1 MLTRGRVMDDQAPLK
16 VQSFATGKCEIA
28 SQSLQSIYARKD
40 VRIDVFGESQN
51 FAMRTTCAAFGAL
64 TLVRSDVTDWRFTRD
79 LNSLVLIK
87 MPLFGSRLDYASGLR
102 RQEAYPLRGAG
113 VGRPFETVTMTR
125 ARGGSLSLY
134 APIERLIERA
144 EALAGKSCGAAL
156 ISKMA
161 DYLDLSAPVCA
172 AFARAAKTAMAEMTS
187 LDSIGLG
194 ALAVAGFEDML
205 LNLAAGSL
213 FAGVIRKFDATPSNC
228 GQFRHSARARLYRRT
243 CGRTDRP
250 GPIGGRPRRQH
261 AGDAGEFP
269 QMLRIFAAR
278 LHPRL
283 SPRARAPAPP
293 GGRRDNVGHAGR
305 NGQRLH
311 RPWPFLGQVPREVR
325 RAAVGDAALRP
336 PPVFLTAPPAI
347 SAPTKS
353 V

>member
-40 VRIDVFGESQN
+40 VRIDVFGKSQN

-228 GQFRHSARARLYRRT
+228 GNSVIQRARDYIAEHAA
-243 CGRTDRP
+243 
-250 GPIGGRPRRQH
+250 GPI
-261 AGDAGEFP
+261 D
-269 QMLRIFAAR
+269 LAR
-278 LHPRL
+278 LAADLGVSMRAMQENFRKCYGF
-283 SPRARAPAPP
+283 SPRDFILDCRLERAR
-293 GGRRDNVGHAGR
+293 
-305 NGQRLH
+305 QRLLAADATTSVTQVGMASG
-311 RPWPFLGQVPREVR
+311 FTDLGHFSAKY
-325 RAAVGDAALRP
+325 RAKFGEPPSETLRFALRQ
-336 PPVFLTAPPAI
+336 F
-347 SAPTKS
+347 S
-353 V
+353 